1 MAINASIMKK
11 SHLVLVLLASLS
23 LFSCKK
29 DDEPYIE
36 IKNIENL
43 IYQAIRDY
51 RIDEGEDG
59 PFVHQ
64 YLIVGEAQVYSYKM
78 ANGVAEVNT
87 DGLDVHWDALLEK
100 YDFYN
105 LNALVLKTTSL
116 NEDEILDELLQLPD
130 GQTTLLEDLTQCGV
144 GVESDT
150 EGNNYIT
157 VLLCKADS

>member
-1 MAINASIMKK
+1 MKK
-11 SHLVLVLLASLS
+11 SYLVLVLLASLS

-29 DDEPYIE
+29 DEGPYIQ

-51 RIDEGEDG
+51 RVDEGEAG
-59 PFVHQ
+59 SFVHQ

-78 ANGVAEVNT
+78 ANGEVEVNT
-87 DGLDVHWDALLEK
+87 GGLDVHWDALLEK

-105 LNALVLKTTSL
+105 LNALVLLTTSL

-130 GQTTLLEDLTQCGV
+130 GQTILLEDVTQCGV

-150 EGNNYIT
+150 EGNSYIT
-157 VLLCKADS
+157 VLLCKVDS